1 MSLEAFPAQERLGS
15 PDASPAPQPSVCTLH
30 LSLNPLFLYPIYS
43 PQATPPPPLGAV
55 IVKAGVRGTR
65 GTSRHQETQ
74 KGGGSLRPRMEISK
88 GETQDN
94 EPRVSYE
101 S

>member
-43 PQATPPPPLGAV
+43 PQATPPPTPGSCDSQGWGERYQGHLQTPGDPE
-55 IVKAGVRGTR
+55 GRG
-65 GTSRHQETQ
+65 QPQTQ
-74 KGGGSLRPRMEISK
+74 NGNL
-88 GETQDN
+88 
-94 EPRVSYE
+94 
-101 S
+101 